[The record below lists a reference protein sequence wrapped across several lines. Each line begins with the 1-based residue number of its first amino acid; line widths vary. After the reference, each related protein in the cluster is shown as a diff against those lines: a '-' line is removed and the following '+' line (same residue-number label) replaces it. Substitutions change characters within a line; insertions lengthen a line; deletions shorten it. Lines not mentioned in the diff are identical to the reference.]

1 VLNFNKSDEIV
12 FVPLR
17 SRRAVQIRVDAC
29 VHFNNK
35 MRKNARILSKKENA
49 LKCAHFI
56 LYLSI
61 VWKMIYVIV
70 L

>member
-1 VLNFNKSDEIV
+1 MERYQEVMIALSESVMKST
-12 FVPLR
+12 
-17 SRRAVQIRVDAC
+17 VDAC

-35 MRKNARILSKKENA
+35 MLKNACISSTKQNA

-56 LYLSI
+56 RDFSI